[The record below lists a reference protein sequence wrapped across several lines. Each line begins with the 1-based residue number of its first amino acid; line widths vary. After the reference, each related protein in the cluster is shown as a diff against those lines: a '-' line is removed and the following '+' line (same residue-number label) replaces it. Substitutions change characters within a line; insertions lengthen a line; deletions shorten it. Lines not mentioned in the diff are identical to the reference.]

1 MAKQTA
7 FSKQH
12 SFQDNK
18 EAQITERACADFL
31 NTELKATAQYII
43 ETRALPSIMDGMRVG
58 ARKITYAALTG
69 DLKKHEEVK
78 MQALTGD
85 TLKLEYNHGDSSLY
99 GTVVQLSSPQ
109 TFSIAP
115 LEVDGQIGTLRVPDV
130 DVAARYLKV
139 SHSKYMP
146 IFKMDWNLLELKTE
160 EGMLVEPKYFLPIIP
175 VALLWRTNSPGFGF
189 SFRGFTFD
197 LADVIDAT
205 LEAVRSGSCT
215 GLSLSSGSGITSQ
228 AIEIKPAIAGIKPEN
243 IIFNQSKNIYY
254 NVGEYTLSLEADTM
268 FIKDLPFNMSYQKF
282 EENLQDL
289 LEKGYI
295 TDFVN
300 RSRKGAINYIVKFAT
315 GRLKLLSN
323 EKWKFFQTMKMF
335 TKIPKLTLN
344 CLDTN
349 GKTILNYETPND
361 LVDAFVR
368 RRLFYYEK
376 RKTITI
382 ANLRE
387 RIAELNNRR
396 RFIQLVIDDKL
407 IINKRPIADIK
418 KDLTTYGLPF
428 DVLDLKISRLTVDE
442 IKKLDDEI
450 IENQQELDYI
460 LKTGIHELY
469 INDLIEMRR
478 KYIGVANATPS
489 TPSKT
494 PIETI

>member
-1 MAKQTA
+1 MAKQSA

-12 SFQDNK
+12 TLNEQKDVK
-18 EAQITERACADFL
+18 ITERSCADFL

-43 ETRALPSIMDGMRVG
+43 ETRALPSIMDGNRVG
-58 ARKITYAALTG
+58 ARKIIYAALTG

-99 GTVVQLSSPQ
+99 GTVVQLSSPH
-109 TFSIAP
+109 TFSVAP

-139 SHSKYMP
+139 SHSKFMP

-160 EGMLVEPKYFLPIIP
+160 EGTVVEPKFFLPIIP
-175 VALLWRTNSPGFGF
+175 IALLWRTNSPGFGF
-189 SFRGFTFD
+189 SFKGFTFD
-197 LADVIDAT
+197 LSDVVDAT

-215 GLSLSSGSGITSQ
+215 GLSGLGGSTPTAISQ
-228 AIEIKPAIAGIKPEN
+228 WIEMKPAIAGIKPEN
-243 IIFNQSKNIYY
+243 IIYNQSKQLYY
-254 NVGEYTLSLEADTM
+254 NVGEYVISLESDTM
-268 FIKDLPFNMSYQKF
+268 FVKDLPFNMTYEKF
-282 EENLQDL
+282 EANLQEL

-300 RSRKGAINYIVKFAT
+300 RSRKGSINYIIKFAT
-315 GRLKLLSN
+315 GRLKLLST

-368 RRLFYYEK
+368 RRLVYYQK

-382 ANLRE
+382 DNLRE
-387 RIAELNNRR
+387 EIFRLNNRR
-396 RFIQLVIDDKL
+396 RFIQLVIDEKL
-407 IINKRPIADIK
+407 IINKRPIEDIK
-418 KDLTTYGLPF
+418 KDLTKLQLPF
-428 DVLDLKISRLTVDE
+428 DVLDLKISKLTIEE

-450 IENQQELDYI
+450 IDNQKELDYI
-460 LKTGIHELY
+460 MRTTIHELY
-469 INDLIEMRR
+469 INDLVELRR
-478 KYIGVANATPS
+478 KYIGMGTMGDQKIQNL
-489 TPSKT
+489 
-494 PIETI
+494 